1 MGIVRVIIGLCVIP
15 QLSLAELGALECSGS
30 NPEWQL
36 TIAGD
41 EAEFAFADRASK
53 LDIPQRSTA
62 EGANWPVAMTI
73 VGPRDS
79 AIVLLDQ
86 KACEAGDIAAHV
98 MTQRGQTPI
107 LLTGCCE
114 VQP

>member
-1 MGIVRVIIGLCVIP
+1 MGIARIVICLCITP
-15 QLSLAELGALECSGS
+15 QLSLAELGALDCAGS

-36 TIAGD
+36 TIAG
-41 EAEFAFADRASK
+41 EQAEFAFADRASK

-86 KACEAGDIAAHV
+86 KACGTEDIAAHV

-107 LLTGCCE
+107 LLTGCC
-114 VQP
+114 VADP